1 LVKHGN
7 TGAQVHAHKL
17 QRINPLAVS
26 DLSLMFGQLGPNGDW
41 LDGIFTSYWR
51 KANKEHNVHRTT
63 TWLCLDAPL
72 HQGWAENLSSVLD
85 NGKVRTSHYLWPGV
99 APKRNVFLAKH
110 FADPLKSP
118 KKFYPTLNI
127 NKKSTPG
134 QKLHKRIPFIKL
146 LAQFSAV

>member
-1 LVKHGN
+1 MAGGPGSGKTSCITSLVETLARWSLVKHGN

-72 HQGWAENLSSVLD
+72 HQGWVENLSSVLD
-85 NGKVRTSHYLWPGV
+85 NGKVRTSHYLWRG
-99 APKRNVFLAKH
+99 
-110 FADPLKSP
+110 
-118 KKFYPTLNI
+118 
-127 NKKSTPG
+127 G
-134 QKLHKRIPFIKL
+134 GGG
-146 LAQFSAV
+146 

>member
-1 LVKHGN
+1 MAGGPGSGKTSCITSLVDTLARWSLVKHGN

-26 DLSLMFGQLGPNGDW
+26 DLSLMFGQLGANGDW

-63 TWLCLDAPL
+63 TWLCLDGPL

-85 NGKVRTSHYLWPGV
+85 NGKVRTIEII
-99 APKRNVFLAKH
+99 
-110 FADPLKSP
+110 D
-118 KKFYPTLNI
+118 T
-127 NKKSTPG
+127 
-134 QKLHKRIPFIKL
+134 
-146 LAQFSAV
+146 

>member
-1 LVKHGN
+1 MLCIFPGIIVAGGPGSGKTSCITSLVETLARWSLVTHGN

-26 DLSLMFGQLGPNGDW
+26 DLSLMFGHLGPNGDW

-85 NGKVRTSHYLWPGV
+85 DGKVMGRSLVAFILEGGGV
-99 APKRNVFLAKH
+99 RGKGN
-110 FADPLKSP
+110 
-118 KKFYPTLNI
+118 TECWN
-127 NKKSTPG
+127 G
-134 QKLHKRIPFIKL
+134 EM
-146 LAQFSAV
+146 